1 MANRPRGERWV
12 RWSGIGAGVAL
23 AVVSILAWRVSPGTG
38 TPGLDLTVAVQPTG
52 ELQTLPAGPAFFATG
67 MAPTAGSELRGS
79 FTVRNRTGVALAV
92 HVRALPSSGS
102 IDGTLMVRI
111 DDGGQTLFSGPL
123 GALRSWTQ
131 ASFTLASGKAAALE
145 VSAWLAPA
153 AAGYI
158 VDETVSVEF
167 LAQPAGG

>member
-1 MANRPRGERWV
+1 VANRPRGERWV

-23 AVVSILAWRVSPGTG
+23 AVVSILAWRVSPGSA
-38 TPGLDLTVAVQPTG
+38 TPGLDLTIAVQPTG

-67 MAPTAGSELRGS
+67 MAPTAGSELHGA

-92 HVRALPSSGS
+92 RVRALPSSGS
-102 IDGTLMVRI
+102 IDGMLMVRI
-111 DDGGQTLFSGPL
+111 DDEGETLFIGTL

-131 ASFTLASGKAAALE
+131 ASFTLASGEATGLE
-145 VSAWLAPA
+145 VSAWLVPGAT
-153 AAGYI
+153 GYV
-158 VDETVSVEF
+158 VDETVSFEF

>member
-1 MANRPRGERWV
+1 MADKPRGERWV
-12 RWSGIGAGVAL
+12 RWSGIGAGLAL
-23 AVVSILAWRVSPGTG
+23 AVVSILAWRVSPGSR

-52 ELQTLPAGPAFFATG
+52 ELQTLPAGPTFFATG
-67 MAPTAGSELRGS
+67 MAPTAGSELHGS
-79 FTVRNRTGVALAV
+79 LTVRNRTGAALAV

-111 DDGGQTLFSGPL
+111 EHGGQTLFSGTL

-131 ASFTLASGKAAALE
+131 AIFTLASGEAAPLE
-145 VSAWLAPA
+145 VSAWLAPG
-153 AAGYI
+153 AAGYV
-158 VDETVSVEF
+158 VDETVSFEF